1 MQKGKQMNENIITV
15 TGNLCAEP
23 EARQTRN
30 GSDMVTF
37 RVASTHR
44 YYSNR
49 SGEWEEGVTNYY
61 DVVAYRQLAQN
72 AGKSLHKGDAVI
84 IQGQFKQRRFERQD
98 GTTGMGCEIEARVI
112 GPDLAYGVSQFMRRP
127 RAASPSGGQGSQG
140 YGGQGYGGQGNGG
153 QAAPGYGNQGQ
164 GPAGYPG
171 NGHSGNGHSGNGQD
185 GHGPHQQGRD
195 AWQQVDDDSG
205 NWVNGVTGEVAE
217 PALDPHRTGYVVQ
230 RDHEPLETYPPRDAG
245 EDVTDESAD
254 GVESID
260 ADGEQ
265 IQDQKI
271 QEQEEVKAGT

>member
-1 MQKGKQMNENIITV
+1 MNENIITV

-23 EARQTRN
+23 EPRQTRN

-72 AGKSLHKGDAVI
+72 AGRSLHKGDAVI

-127 RAASPSGGQGSQG
+127 RAVAPGGQGPGGQAQ
-140 YGGQGYGGQGNGG
+140 GGQGQGGQG
-153 QAAPGYGNQGQ
+153 APGPAYGNQGQ
-164 GPAGYPG
+164 VPAGYTGRGP
-171 NGHSGNGHSGNGQD
+171 SGNGQY
-185 GHGPHQQGRD
+185 GNGQHQQGAD
-195 AWQQVDDDSG
+195 SWQPVDDDSG
-205 NWVNGVTGEVAE
+205 SWVNGVTGEVAE
-217 PALDPHRTGYVVQ
+217 PPLDPHRTGYVVQ
-230 RDHEPLETYPPRDAG
+230 RDHEPLESYPPRDAG
-245 EDVTDESAD
+245 EGTTDDSAD
-254 GVESID
+254 GVDSMD
-260 ADGEQ
+260 AEAEQ
-265 IQDQKI
+265 IQDLDI
-271 QEQEEVKAGT
+271 TEQEEVQAGT